1 MADLRTERLGPL
13 SQVSDNLTPE
23 PRRESDNRK
32 GKRPRRAKPP
42 SLKPLEDQDDTPH
55 ELDELA

>member
-32 GKRPRRAKPP
+32 EKRPAKPP
-42 SLKPLEDQDDTPH
+42 SPKPLEDQDDTPH